1 MKVQI
6 FWDNDLGATAT
17 LENQELRVEGKASAF
32 VLSLFNPANQT
43 PEQFLA
49 SLPSRLSGRTSAKLV
64 GSAVMTPIALGL
76 WSAL

>member
-17 LENQELRVEGKASAF
+17 LENQELRVDGKASAF

-49 SLPSRLSGRTSAKLV
+49 SLPSRLNGRTSAKLV
-64 GSAVMTPIALGL
+64 GSAVMKSIAQ
-76 WSAL
+76 

>member
-32 VLSLFNPANQT
+32 VLSLFNPDNQT

-49 SLPSRLSGRTSAKLV
+49 SLPSRLKGRTSAKLV
-64 GSAVMTPIALGL
+64 GSAIVLEA
-76 WSAL
+76 